1 VDIDGDGMSS
11 YSERYV
17 FNQWLAL
24 GGRLEVALLKARAA
38 SEVID
43 LSEFFSGSEASL
55 GPESV
60 LAETGSADGGEEG
73 VVLLGGGGSC
83 GGSMAFLA
91 APFDAA
97 GNPDPVQVCGAF
109 ESPSLLS
116 NAFGHTVD
124 APGRHY
130 VARRR
135 LDPTGGITR
144 VNLQS
149 VLGAGGVPIS
159 PTRVTDLVSNLID
172 ATQLAW
178 DPATNDL
185 LVTLANA
192 AQVHRFD
199 LNMTLPQ
206 NPCLEVSPVNTSN
219 IFGVDILPSGHPE
232 LGLSGD
238 LYLTESRLA
247 TLALPDTVFRARTN
261 AVCDPTDTQFLND
274 AINRDFPQPVAIG
287 SFQGADFGVY
297 VAGATGVIDHVQAVE
312 PIASRLG
319 FALAPISGVATALE
333 FDPFSSKLFVTD
345 SDGPIFR
352 VKQDGSVALF
362 GDFFVNPNGISF
374 HKGGVMLVSEE
385 GRLTVVDG
393 WRFRFRRGD
402 ANADGIVNVSDTNW
416 LTNWLFLGGAPAPCW
431 DSADINDDRMINL
444 TDAVFLTNFLFNFGP
459 PPPLPG
465 PFACGVDPTIDLFG
479 CGNYRSGVEPAC
491 TVDP

>member
-1 VDIDGDGMSS
+1 MSG
-11 YSERYV
+11 YAERYV
-17 FNQWLAL
+17 FNQWLSL
-24 GGRLEVALLKARAA
+24 GGRLEVALLGARPA
-38 SEVID
+38 SDLID
-43 LSEFFSGSEASL
+43 LSGFFSGSESSL
-55 GPESV
+55 GPEGV
-60 LAETGSADGGEEG
+60 LAEAGSAE
-73 VVLLGGGGSC
+73 GGGNGGAPLGAGGIC
-83 GGSMAFLA
+83 GGSMALLVP
-91 APFDAA
+91 PFDGAPVNP
-97 GNPDPVQVCGAF
+97 GDPDPVQVCGAF
-109 ESPSLLS
+109 QSPGFFS
-116 NAFGHTVD
+116 NAAGHTVD
-124 APGRHY
+124 VPGVHY

-144 VNLQS
+144 VDLRS
-149 VLGAGGVPIS
+149 VLGFAGLPVS
-159 PTRVTDLVSNLID
+159 PTRVTDLVGSLPD

-185 LVTLANA
+185 LVTLASA

-206 NPCLEVSPVNTSN
+206 NPCLEVSPMNTLN
-219 IFGVDILPSGHPE
+219 IFGVDVLPSGHPE

-238 LYLTESRLA
+238 LYLSESRFA
-247 TLALPDTVFRARTN
+247 TLALPDTVFRARPN
-261 AVCDPTDTQFLND
+261 VICDPADTQFLND
-274 AINRDFPQPVAIG
+274 VINRDFPQPVAIG

-297 VAGATGVIDHVQAVE
+297 VAGAVGVIDHVQAVE
-312 PIASRLG
+312 PVMSRLG

-402 ANADGIVNVSDTNW
+402 VNADGIVNISDSNR
-416 LTNWLFLGGAPAPCW
+416 LTNWLFLGGEPAPCW
-431 DSADINDDRMINL
+431 DAADINDDSRIQL
-444 TDAVFLTNFLFNFGP
+444 SDAVFLTNFLFNLG

-465 PFACGVDPTIDLFG
+465 PFACGLDPTIDLFG
-479 CGNYRSGVEPAC
+479 CGSYRQGVEPAC